1 MIFTSGT
8 AVNDCARAL
17 YTGGAHFCAVRC
29 GRWRDGLCPFSVF
42 QCRRRAGVD
51 IEPGLRWL
59 FLRQFTVYPPIFES
73 HCAGWHQRRRRAV
86 IDWNWMALTDAA
98 ELKTP
103 APYFPIQNRLNISP
117 NKSSG
122 VNSPL
127 MLLNCC
133 RAE

>member
-8 AVNDCARAL
+8 AVKRLCSRAL
-17 YTGGAHFCAVRC
+17 YRWCALLRRSLRALA
-29 GRWRDGLCPFSVF
+29 RWALPVSVF

-51 IEPGLRWL
+51 IKPGLRWL

-98 ELKTP
+98 ELKT
-103 APYFPIQNRLNISP
+103 
-117 NKSSG
+117 
-122 VNSPL
+122 
-127 MLLNCC
+127 
-133 RAE
+133 